1 MKIIN
6 TIIIEDEKQDL
17 DLMRNLLSDYAEIK
31 IIATAE
37 DIENGV
43 AVISI
48 HKPDLIF
55 LDINLYGRKSFEIL
69 DVIQQFNFNPKV
81 VFTTAYNN
89 YMNLAFKYAA
99 FDYLLKPIDRK
110 ELSETIARYLKNEA
124 QTHFTESYKAFS
136 HTYKKLVFNTI
147 DGFEVIDPNQ
157 IVFIETVKN
166 QGYSEIHLSDNS
178 TTVVTKSIGEIEVLL
193 SEELF
198 FKTHRSIIVNLQYVR
213 KVNRLLRKCY
223 LTAKTIDTSVPIS
236 KERIKLLKERMKTI

>member
-1 MKIIN
+1 MKTIK

-17 DLMRNLLSDYAEIK
+17 DLMQNLLISHPEIEL
-31 IIATAE
+31 IATAE

-43 AVISI
+43 AVISV

-69 DVIQQFNFNPKV
+69 DIIYKFDFNPKV

-99 FDYLLKPIDRK
+99 FDYLLKPIDRE
-110 ELSETIARYLKNEA
+110 ELSNTITRYIKKEA
-124 QTHFTESYKAFS
+124 QTHFSKSYKALS
-136 HTYKKLVFNTI
+136 HTYKKLIFNTI
-147 DGFEVIDPNQ
+147 EGFEIIDPEQ

-166 QGYSEIHLSDNS
+166 QGYSEIHLTDG
-178 TTVVTKSIGEIEVLL
+178 TTTIVTKSIGEIEELL
-193 SEELF
+193 SKEYF
-198 FKTHRSIIVNLQYVR
+198 YKTHRSIIVNLQYVR

-223 LTAKTIDTSVPIS
+223 LTVDAIDTSVPIS
-236 KERIKLLKERMKTI
+236 KERIKHLKERMKAM